1 MFENL
6 STALIQAIG
15 FIGVFLFF
23 VYQLLSDNNSGIF
36 NDKNS
41 SQTVKINSKDPKI
54 KNSRF
59 FWKKNSLNKKAEVK
73 KNKWF

>member
-23 VYQLLSDNNSGIF
+23 VYQLLSDNNSGNF

-41 SQTVKINSKDPKI
+41 PQTKKVNSKDPKN
-54 KNSRF
+54 KNMRF
-59 FWKKNSLNKKAEVK
+59 FGKKNSLNKQAEVK

>member
-23 VYQLLSDNNSGIF
+23 VYQLLSDNNSGNF
-36 NDKNS
+36 NDKNPP
-41 SQTVKINSKDPKI
+41 QTKKVNSKDT
-54 KNSRF
+54 KNKNMRF
-59 FWKKNSLNKKAEVK
+59 FGKKNSINKQAEVK

>member
-23 VYQLLSDNNSGIF
+23 VYQLLSDNNSGNF
-36 NDKNS
+36 NNKEF
-41 SQTVKINSKDPKI
+41 SQTTKIDSKDS
-54 KNSRF
+54 KNKNFRF
-59 FWKKNSLNKKAEVK
+59 FGKKNSDNNEAEVK

>member
-23 VYQLLSDNNSGIF
+23 VYQLLSDNNSGNF

-41 SQTVKINSKDPKI
+41 PQTNKVNSKDPKN
-54 KNSRF
+54 KNMRF
-59 FWKKNSLNKKAEVK
+59 FGKKNSLNKQAEVK

>member
-41 SQTVKINSKDPKI
+41 SQTVKNNSKDPKI

-59 FWKKNSLNKKAEVK
+59 FWKKNSLNKEAEVK